1 MNHDQPR
8 SGASPDPTMRDDKP
22 SLGVAVRAGD
32 AADRPTPNV
41 DVRVHDVPVPDIAVE
56 PLQDPGSW
64 LLKVPV
70 PANMIADGVHTF
82 VISEASIGQSLGDF
96 SIIAGDAAGE
106 DIRAEMA
113 LLRAELDMLKRSFRR
128 HCRETA

>member
-1 MNHDQPR
+1 MT
-8 SGASPDPTMRDDKP
+8 AY
-22 SLGVAVRAGD
+22 SLSKSRFFEGVWEGVIAG
-32 AADRPTPNV
+32 AADDAPAPQV
-41 DVRVHDVPVPDIAVE
+41 DVRVHDVPIPDVAIE
-56 PLQDPGSW
+56 PLEDPASW

-70 PANMIADGVHTF
+70 PAKMIADGVHTF

-106 DIRAEMA
+106 DIRAELA

>member
-1 MNHDQPR
+1 MTAYSLSKSR
-8 SGASPDPTMRDDKP
+8 FFEGVWEGVIAGSSDDAPKP
-22 SLGVAVRAGD
+22 S
-32 AADRPTPNV
+32 V
-41 DVRVHDVPVPDIAVE
+41 DVRVHDTAIPGVE
-56 PLQDPGSW
+56 ILPLPDPGSW

-82 VISEASIGQSLGDF
+82 VISEDRMGTALGNF

-106 DIRAEMA
+106 DIRAELS

-128 HCRETA
+128 HCRETV

>member
-1 MNHDQPR
+1 MT
-8 SGASPDPTMRDDKP
+8 AY
-22 SLGVAVRAGD
+22 SLSKSRFFEGVWEGVIAGD
-32 AADRPTPNV
+32 ADDAPKPQV
-41 DVRVHDVPVPDIAVE
+41 DVRVHDVPVPDVVIE
-56 PLQDPGSW
+56 PLEDPASW

-82 VISEASIGQSLGDF
+82 VISEAAIGQPLGDF

-106 DIRAEMA
+106 DIRAEIS

>member
-1 MNHDQPR
+1 MT
-8 SGASPDPTMRDDKP
+8 AY
-22 SLGVAVRAGD
+22 SLSKSRFFEGVWEGVIAGD
-32 AADRPTPNV
+32 ADDSPAPKV
-41 DVRVHDVPVPDIAVE
+41 DVRVHDKTIPDVALE
-56 PLQDPGSW
+56 PLPDPASW

-70 PANMIADGVHTF
+70 PANFLADGVHTF
-82 VISEASIGQSLGDF
+82 MISETSLGQALGDF

-106 DIRAEMA
+106 DIRAELS

>member
-1 MNHDQPR
+1 MT
-8 SGASPDPTMRDDKP
+8 AY
-22 SLGVAVRAGD
+22 SLSKSRFFEGVWEGVIAGD
-32 AADRPTPNV
+32 SEAAPEPAV
-41 DVRVHDVPVPDIAVE
+41 EVRVHDTAIPGVE
-56 PLQDPGSW
+56 IQPLPDPGSW
-64 LLKVPV
+64 LLRVPV

-82 VISEASIGQSLGDF
+82 VISEASLGTALGDF

-113 LLRAELDMLKRSFRR
+113 LLRAELDMLKQSFRR

>member
-1 MNHDQPR
+1 MSKAR
-8 SGASPDPTMRDDKP
+8 FFE
-22 SLGVAVRAGD
+22 GVWEGVIAGD
-32 AADRPTPNV
+32 SDDSPTPKIE
-41 DVRVHDVPVPDIAVE
+41 VRVQDKPVPDVSLD
-56 PLQDPGSW
+56 PLPDPGSW

-70 PANMIADGVHTF
+70 PTHFLADGVHTF
-82 VISEASIGQSLGDF
+82 MISESTLGQALGNF

-106 DIRAEMA
+106 DIRAEMS

>member
-1 MNHDQPR
+1 MT
-8 SGASPDPTMRDDKP
+8 AY
-22 SLGVAVRAGD
+22 SLSKSRFFEGVWEGVIAGD
-32 AADRPTPNV
+32 TDESPTPHIE
-41 DVRVHDVPVPDIAVE
+41 VRVHDKTISGVTLD
-56 PLQDPGSW
+56 PLPDPGSW

-70 PANMIADGVHTF
+70 PTNLLADGVHTF
-82 VISEASIGQSLGDF
+82 MISESELGQALGSF

-106 DIRAEMA
+106 DIRAEMS

>member
-1 MNHDQPR
+1 MTAYSMSKARFFEGVWEGVIAGD
-8 SGASPDPTMRDDKP
+8 SDDSPTPKIE
-22 SLGVAVRAGD
+22 VRALD
-32 AADRPTPNV
+32 K
-41 DVRVHDVPVPDIAVE
+41 PVPDVSLD
-56 PLQDPGSW
+56 PLPDPGSW

-70 PANMIADGVHTF
+70 PVHFLADGVHTF
-82 VISEASIGQSLGDF
+82 MISESTLGQALGNF

-106 DIRAEMA
+106 DIRAEMS

>member
-1 MNHDQPR
+1 MTAYSLSKSRFFEGVWEGVIAGESDD
-8 SGASPDPTMRDDKP
+8 SP
-22 SLGVAVRAGD
+22 A
-32 AADRPTPNV
+32 PNV
-41 DVRVHDVPVPDIAVE
+41 DVRVHDKPVPDITLEAL
-56 PLQDPGSW
+56 PDPASW
-64 LLKVPV
+64 VIKVPV

-82 VISEASIGQSLGDF
+82 VISEATLGQALGDF

-106 DIRAEMA
+106 DIRAEMS

>member
-1 MNHDQPR
+1 MT
-8 SGASPDPTMRDDKP
+8 AY
-22 SLGVAVRAGD
+22 SLSKSRFFEGVWEGVIAGD
-32 AADRPTPNV
+32 ADDTPKPKI
-41 DVRVHDVPVPDIAVE
+41 DVRVHDQAIPDVAIEA
-56 PLQDPGSW
+56 LTDPASW
-64 LLKVPV
+64 ILKVPV

-82 VISEASIGQSLGDF
+82 VISEETLGQPLGDF

>member
-1 MNHDQPR
+1 MT
-8 SGASPDPTMRDDKP
+8 AY
-22 SLGVAVRAGD
+22 SLSKSRFFEGVWEGVIAGD
-32 AADRPTPNV
+32 ADTSPAPKI
-41 DVRVHDVPVPDIAVE
+41 DVRVHDRSIPDVAIE

-82 VISEASIGQSLGDF
+82 VISEETVGQPLGDF
-96 SIIAGDAAGE
+96 SIIAGDAVGE
-106 DIRAEMA
+106 DIRAEMT
-113 LLRAELDMLKRSFRR
+113 LLRAELDLLKRSFRR

>member
-1 MNHDQPR
+1 MT
-8 SGASPDPTMRDDKP
+8 AY
-22 SLGVAVRAGD
+22 SLSKSRFFEGVWEGVIAGD
-32 AADRPTPNV
+32 SDTAPEPNV
-41 DVRVHDVPVPDIAVE
+41 DVRVHDLPIPDVTIE
-56 PLQDPGSW
+56 PLQDPASW

-70 PANMIADGVHTF
+70 PAHMIADGVHTF
-82 VISEASIGQSLGDF
+82 VITEATLGQALGDF

-106 DIRAEMA
+106 DIRAEMS

>member
-1 MNHDQPR
+1 MI
-8 SGASPDPTMRDDKP
+8 
-22 SLGVAVRAGD
+22 AGD
-32 AADRPTPNV
+32 ADDSPAPKV
-41 DVRVHDVPVPDIAVE
+41 DVRVHDQAIPDVAIE
-56 PLQDPGSW
+56 PLPDPASW

-82 VISEASIGQSLGDF
+82 VISEANQGQSLGDF
-96 SIIAGDAAGE
+96 SIIAGDAVGE
-106 DIRAEMA
+106 DIRAELS

>member
-1 MNHDQPR
+1 MTAYSLSKARFFEGVWEGVIAGD
-8 SGASPDPTMRDDKP
+8 RDDAP
-22 SLGVAVRAGD
+22 
-32 AADRPTPNV
+32 PPEI
-41 DVRVHDVPVPDIAVE
+41 DVRVHDREVPDVAIE
-56 PLQDPGSW
+56 PLPDPASW

-70 PANMIADGVHTF
+70 PAKILADGVHTF
-82 VISEASIGQSLGDF
+82 VISEASIGQALGDF

-128 HCRETA
+128 HCRERA

>member
-1 MNHDQPR
+1 MT
-8 SGASPDPTMRDDKP
+8 AY
-22 SLGVAVRAGD
+22 SLSKSRFFEGVWEGVIAGD
-32 AADRPTPNV
+32 TEDAPAPAV
-41 DVRVHDVPVPDIAVE
+41 DVRVHDQSISGVGIE
-56 PLQDPGSW
+56 PLPDPGSW

-70 PANMIADGVHTF
+70 PANMISDGVHTF
-82 VISEASIGQSLGDF
+82 VISEAKLGLALGDF

-128 HCRETA
+128 HCRETV

>member
-1 MNHDQPR
+1 MTAYSMSKAR
-8 SGASPDPTMRDDKP
+8 FFE
-22 SLGVAVRAGD
+22 GVWEGVIAGD
-32 AADRPTPNV
+32 TDDSPTPKV
-41 DVRVHDVPVPDIAVE
+41 DVRVHDKPIADVSLE
-56 PLQDPGSW
+56 PLPDPGSW

-70 PANMIADGVHTF
+70 PANLLADGVHTF
-82 VISEASIGQSLGDF
+82 MISESSLGQALGSF

-106 DIRAEMA
+106 DIRAEMS

>member
-1 MNHDQPR
+1 MTAYSMSKTR
-8 SGASPDPTMRDDKP
+8 FFE
-22 SLGVAVRAGD
+22 GVWEGVIAGD
-32 AADRPTPNV
+32 SDDSPTPKIE
-41 DVRVHDVPVPDIAVE
+41 VRVQDKPVPDVSLD
-56 PLQDPGSW
+56 PLPDPGSW

-70 PANMIADGVHTF
+70 PTHFLADGVHTF
-82 VISEASIGQSLGDF
+82 MISESTLGQALGNF

-106 DIRAEMA
+106 DIRAEMS

>member
-1 MNHDQPR
+1 MTAYSLSKSRFFEGVWEGVIAGD
-8 SGASPDPTMRDDKP
+8 SDASPEP
-22 SLGVAVRAGD
+22 A
-32 AADRPTPNV
+32 V
-41 DVRVHDVPVPDIAVE
+41 DVRVHDLPVSDVAVE
-56 PLQDPGSW
+56 PLQDPASW
-64 LLKVPV
+64 LLKIPV
-70 PANMIADGVHTF
+70 PAHMIADGVHTF
-82 VISEASIGQSLGDF
+82 VISETTQGQALGDF

>member
-1 MNHDQPR
+1 MTAYSMSKARFFEGVWEGVIAGN
-8 SGASPDPTMRDDKP
+8 SDD
-22 SLGVAVRAGD
+22 S
-32 AADRPTPNV
+32 PTPKIE
-41 DVRVHDVPVPDIAVE
+41 VRVHDKPVPDVSLD
-56 PLQDPGSW
+56 PLPDPGSW

-70 PANMIADGVHTF
+70 PTHFLADGVHTF
-82 VISEASIGQSLGDF
+82 MISESTLGQALGNF

-106 DIRAEMA
+106 DIRAEMS

>member
-1 MNHDQPR
+1 MT
-8 SGASPDPTMRDDKP
+8 AY
-22 SLGVAVRAGD
+22 SLSKSRFFEGVWEGVLAGD
-32 AADRPTPNV
+32 AADSPTPNV

>member
-1 MNHDQPR
+1 MT
-8 SGASPDPTMRDDKP
+8 AY
-22 SLGVAVRAGD
+22 SLSKSRFFEGVWEGVLAGD
-32 AADRPTPNV
+32 ADDSPTPNV
-41 DVRVHDVPVPDIAVE
+41 DVRVHDIPVPDISIE
-56 PLQDPGSW
+56 PLPDPASW

-70 PANMIADGVHTF
+70 PAKMIADGVHTF
-82 VISEASIGQSLGDF
+82 VIYETDVGQPLGDF

-106 DIRAEMA
+106 DIRSEMA

>member
-1 MNHDQPR
+1 MT
-8 SGASPDPTMRDDKP
+8 AY
-22 SLGVAVRAGD
+22 SLSKSRFFEGVWEGVIAGD
-32 AADRPTPNV
+32 TDEAPAPRV
-41 DVRVHDVPVPDIAVE
+41 DVRVHDITIPDVAIE
-56 PLQDPGSW
+56 PLPDPASW

-82 VISEASIGQSLGDF
+82 VISEAALGQSLGDF

-106 DIRAEMA
+106 DVRAEMS

>member
-1 MNHDQPR
+1 MTAYSLSKSR
-8 SGASPDPTMRDDKP
+8 FFEGVWEGVIAGECDD
-22 SLGVAVRAGD
+22 S
-32 AADRPTPNV
+32 PTPNV
-41 DVRVHDVPVPDIAVE
+41 DVRVHDKPVPDITLEAL
-56 PLQDPGSW
+56 PDPASW
-64 LLKVPV
+64 VIKVPV

-82 VISEASIGQSLGDF
+82 VISEATLGQALGDF

-106 DIRAEMA
+106 DIRAEMS